1 ASHFGETT
9 AVAGVPQLP
18 HPSHTA
24 LIEQWLRQARR
35 ADDGSE
41 TFYRGIGVLKRLL
54 GDDTAD
60 RMRLLPN
67 YPNPFNPETWIPFEL
82 SEGGEVVVTVYNVR
96 GQVVRSMELG
106 FRDPGVY
113 GAPNRA
119 AYWDGRN
126 DRGEEV
132 AGDAY
137 FVELST
143 GGYRETRRLTLI
155 K

>member
-1 ASHFGETT
+1 MEE
-9 AVAGVPQLP
+9 AVRLRDIQLANRDAEMMRVNVR
-18 HPSHTA
+18 PSRVDPRGALWPTA
-24 LIEQWLRQARR
+24 LLQ
-35 ADDGSE
+35 
-41 TFYRGIGVLKRLL
+41 
-54 GDDTAD
+54 
-60 RMRLLPN
+60 N
-67 YPNPFNPETWIPFEL
+67 YPSPFNPETWIPFEL
-82 SEGGEVVVTVYNVR
+82 SEGSEVVVTVYNVR

-113 GAPNRA
+113 RTPNRA

-126 DRGEEV
+126 DLGEEV

-143 GGYRETRRLTLI
+143 GGYRETRRLALI